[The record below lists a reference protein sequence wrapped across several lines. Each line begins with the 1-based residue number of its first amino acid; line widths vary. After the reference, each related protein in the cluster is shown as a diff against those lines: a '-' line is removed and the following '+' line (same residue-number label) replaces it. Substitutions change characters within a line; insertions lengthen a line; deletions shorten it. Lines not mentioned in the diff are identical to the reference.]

1 MFPGT
6 GVGSG
11 PCPAQ
16 PRAMQRG
23 NLAYG
28 VGITSPSL
36 SRLVTPGE
44 FLTSEQRDTHS
55 LTAQDLNP
63 FSPGARSRAWPLRD
77 AIPGVSCATSPL
89 NVLFTFTLQPTPGW
103 LPRASQEMPVPGV
116 QARLPPGSSSHFQ
129 NFPPTLS
136 LLSLPH
142 SRLSPPVTVPNVP
155 CGSQRSPEKQKQ

>member
-1 MFPGT
+1 M
-6 GVGSG
+6 GSG
-11 PCPAQ
+11 PSPAQ

-55 LTAQDLNP
+55 LTAQDLNS
-63 FSPGARSRAWPLRD
+63 FSPGARSRAWPLRY

-103 LPRASQEMPVPGV
+103 LPRASQGMPVPGV
-116 QARLPPGSSSHFQ
+116 QARLPTGSSSHFQ

-142 SRLSPPVTVPNVP
+142 SRLSPPITFPSVP
-155 CGSQRSPEKQKQ
+155 CGSQSSPEKQKQ

>member
-89 NVLFTFTLQPTPGW
+89 NVLFTF
-103 LPRASQEMPVPGV
+103 
-116 QARLPPGSSSHFQ
+116 SSSPHLAGSRGPLRRCLSPASRPGCRLAPPRTSRT
-129 NFPPTLS
+129 FPPLS
-136 LLSLPH
+136 LS
-142 SRLSPPVTVPNVP
+142 
-155 CGSQRSPEKQKQ
+155 

>member
-89 NVLFTFTLQPTPGW
+89 NVLFTWLAPEGLSGDACPRRPGQVAAWLLLTLPELSSHSLSPKPAT
-103 LPRASQEMPVPGV
+103 
-116 QARLPPGSSSHFQ
+116 LPPLASYYCPQ
-129 NFPPTLS
+129 CALW
-136 LLSLPH
+136 
-142 SRLSPPVTVPNVP
+142 
-155 CGSQRSPEKQKQ
+155 

>member
-1 MFPGT
+1 
-6 GVGSG
+6 
-11 PCPAQ
+11 
-16 PRAMQRG
+16 MQRG

-89 NVLFTFTLQPTPGW
+89 NVLFTFTLQPTPG
-103 LPRASQEMPVPGV
+103 
-116 QARLPPGSSSHFQ
+116 
-129 NFPPTLS
+129 
-136 LLSLPH
+136 
-142 SRLSPPVTVPNVP
+142 
-155 CGSQRSPEKQKQ
+155 